1 MAYKEEILIGSKAD
15 TRGFKKAETASD
27 KLRKSI
33 KSLGAA
39 LGLSL
44 GTAAVVAFGKASVK
58 AFQEA
63 EKSSAQL
70 ANSVKNLGLAF
81 AQANITSYLDKIS
94 ASSGIAGETLNE
106 SFQTLLSSTGSFLK
120 SQELLNL
127 ALDVSAGSGTNLA
140 TVATDLGQ
148 AYVGNTRGLRKY
160 NLGLTQAQLKTAKFT
175 ELQTKLNKQ
184 FSGANA
190 AFLDTYAGKLQVLT
204 EAAGNAQEII
214 GKGLVDA
221 LVLAGG
227 KDADIEGIGDAMA
240 GLAEYTSD
248 VTRGLGVLAGYI
260 TNIDAKL
267 SGGFLGKIL
276 SANFQL
282 GWIGQLAKLGN
293 QAQARPTAGRRFMGG
308 AQANL
313 YDADAAA
320 EKKFRAQQ
328 KKFQDASLLAQKK
341 AAAEKKKELALK
353 KAATV
358 FDVDQA
364 GILAALQGKITQ
376 EERKRL
382 ELQFALLTGNE
393 AQAKKL
399 TFEIAKA
406 QGLGEELAAY
416 LASLPDA
423 KNPFKSWADYLD
435 MLEAKAL
442 KVASITASSTGG
454 FVGTTA
460 VSAAQI
466 AANLSVGATLADLE
480 KTASPWLFGGQS
492 ASSSIPA
499 VSTNV
504 TPFPTSTPGSWRR
517 AEEASNMS
525 GPIQMVVQIDGKTI
539 ATALQDTSLSGIG
552 SSVNRTGR

>member
-15 TRGFKKAETASD
+15 TRGFKKAETAAA
-27 KLRKSI
+27 KLTKQV

-39 LGLSL
+39 LGISL

-58 AFQEA
+58 AFQDA
-63 EKSSAQL
+63 EKSNAQL

-81 AQANITSYLDKIS
+81 AQTNITSYLDKIS

-106 SFQTLLSSTGSFLK
+106 SFQTLLNSTGSFLK

-127 ALDVSAGSGTNLA
+127 ALDVSAGSGKSLVS
-140 TVATDLGQ
+140 VANDLGQ
-148 AYVGNTRGLRKY
+148 AYVGNTKGLRKY
-160 NLGLTQAQLKTAKFT
+160 NLGLTQGQLKSAKFA
-175 ELQTKLNKQ
+175 ELQAKLNKQ
-184 FSGANA
+184 FSGSNQ
-190 AFLDTYAGKLQVLT
+190 AFLDTYAGKIQVLT

-227 KDADIEGIGDAMA
+227 KDGDIEGVSDAMA
-240 GLAEYTSD
+240 GLAEYSAD
-248 VTRGLGVLAGYI
+248 AVRGVGALAGI
-260 TNIDAKL
+260 ISNIDMKL

-293 QAQARPTAGRRFMGG
+293 QAQERPRAGRRFMGG

-320 EKKFRAQQ
+320 EKKFRDQQ

-353 KAATV
+353 KAGSI

-382 ELQFALLTGNE
+382 ELQFALLTGNVE
-393 AQAKKL
+393 QAKAL

-406 QGLGEELAAY
+406 QGLGKDLAGY

-423 KNPFKSWADYLD
+423 KNPFESWAKYLD
-435 MLEAKAL
+435 MLEAQAL
-442 KVASITASSTGG
+442 RIARTTPNGTSSP
-454 FVGTTA
+454 TTNA
-460 VSAAQI
+460 
-466 AANLSVGATLADLE
+466 
-480 KTASPWLFGGQS
+480 PM
-492 ASSSIPA
+492 
-499 VSTNV
+499 VSTNATNASGFAYSV
-504 TPFPTSTPGSWRR
+504 PNPSAGGSADSQFGSQTPWALAVAALNRPV
-517 AEEASNMS
+517 
-525 GPIQMVVQIDGKTI
+525 VVQIDGKAVAST
-539 ATALQDTSLSGIG
+539 LQDTSLSGIG